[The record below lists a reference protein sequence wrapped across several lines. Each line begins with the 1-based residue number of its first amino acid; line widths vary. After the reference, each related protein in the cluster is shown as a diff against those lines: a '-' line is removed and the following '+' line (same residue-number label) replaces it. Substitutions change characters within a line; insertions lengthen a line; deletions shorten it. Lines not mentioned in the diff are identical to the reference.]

1 MKKVQTPLFQGITEN
16 EWNEMQNCSCMRQQS
31 FEKNELIFRMGE
43 SVREIGIVLTGS
55 VNIENVDLWGN
66 KSLLSNISA
75 GQVFAE
81 TYAFCQ
87 EPLMV
92 NAVAAEYT
100 NLLFLNLETLMQPR
114 YQDTLWTDKI
124 MQNLLRISIYKN
136 LILSN
141 RIFCTTPKPIRGR
154 LLIYLSGVQSRKHG
168 LSNSF

>member
-75 GQVFAE
+75 SI
-81 TYAFCQ
+81 CR
-87 EPLMV
+87 
-92 NAVAAEYT
+92 
-100 NLLFLNLETLMQPR
+100 NLRF
-114 YQDTLWTDKI
+114 
-124 MQNLLRISIYKN
+124 
-136 LILSN
+136 
-141 RIFCTTPKPIRGR
+141 
-154 LLIYLSGVQSRKHG
+154 LSGAFDGECSSR
-168 LSNSF
+168 

>member
-100 NLLFLNLETLMQPR
+100 NLLFLNLETLMQPAI
-114 YQDTLWTDKI
+114 KI
-124 MQNLLRISIYKN
+124 LSGRTRSCRISFEFPFTKI
-136 LILSN
+136 SSCPTGFSAQPQ
-141 RIFCTTPKPIRGR
+141 RPFGDVC
-154 LLIYLSGVQSRKHG
+154 
-168 LSNSF
+168 